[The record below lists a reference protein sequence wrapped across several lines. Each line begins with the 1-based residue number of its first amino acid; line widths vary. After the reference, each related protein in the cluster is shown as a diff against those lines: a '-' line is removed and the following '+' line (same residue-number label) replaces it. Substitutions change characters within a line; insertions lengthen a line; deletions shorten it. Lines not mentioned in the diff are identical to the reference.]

1 MQDDHDATI
10 YIWKKYKW
18 RKRYEKTPC
27 NLTFYN
33 GQPQW
38 KSKLQG
44 NHKKGSLQDIIPL
57 YLSFSFLLLTPYL
70 SSYIPF
76 VPFPFLLSPF
86 FPSFFAKL
94 ESINF
99 IAIILN
105 LLEKEV
111 LKNANTYVEDIMYYV
126 HPPTKKKRIIMR
138 VLHLPMSLKMM
149 ILYKNKDIA
158 MLFTLTQPK
167 KKNMAHHVS
176 AF

>member
-1 MQDDHDATI
+1 
-10 YIWKKYKW
+10 
-18 RKRYEKTPC
+18 
-27 NLTFYN
+27 
-33 GQPQW
+33 
-38 KSKLQG
+38 
-44 NHKKGSLQDIIPL
+44 
-57 YLSFSFLLLTPYL
+57 
-70 SSYIPF
+70 
-76 VPFPFLLSPF
+76 
-86 FPSFFAKL
+86 
-94 ESINF
+94 
-99 IAIILN
+99 LN